1 MLDVVALYFNGM
13 ELVQTDAE
21 WEQYCKNVIALVS
34 DSCISEA
41 DKDALVK
48 GVTVGYASS
57 KLWKCEE

>member
-1 MLDVVALYFNGM
+1 M

-34 DSCISEA
+34 DSSISEA